1 MKKLAYIFIVILS
14 VGTLFTGCRD
24 QKTAGEKIEDGV
36 EEVGDG
42 IEDAADDVGDA
53 IEDAADDVEDAV
65 D

>member
-1 MKKLAYIFIVILS
+1 MKKLAYTFLVLMTAGTIFTS
-14 VGTLFTGCRD
+14 CRD

-42 IEDAADDVGDA
+42 VEDAAEDV
-53 IEDAADDVEDAV
+53 ADEVEDAV